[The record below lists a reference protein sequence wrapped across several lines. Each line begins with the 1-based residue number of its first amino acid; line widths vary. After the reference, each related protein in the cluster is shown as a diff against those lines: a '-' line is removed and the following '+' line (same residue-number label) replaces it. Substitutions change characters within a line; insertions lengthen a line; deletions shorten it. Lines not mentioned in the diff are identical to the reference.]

1 MPAVSGFQNMKSS
14 RWNTSM
20 ALVLMLVVSLSGR
33 CQVSYPGQPLS
44 VHVLLTS
51 SFISLLDPAEQWG
64 RCIFV
69 VYIPLAS
76 LSASLAFANIRGL
89 WEAWGSGKYSGKVD
103 IIKVAKKCYV

>member
-1 MPAVSGFQNMKSS
+1 M
-14 RWNTSM
+14 
-20 ALVLMLVVSLSGR
+20 GR
-33 CQVSYPGQPLS
+33 Y
-44 VHVLLTS
+44 
-51 SFISLLDPAEQWG
+51 
-64 RCIFV
+64 IFV

>member
-1 MPAVSGFQNMKSS
+1 
-14 RWNTSM
+14 
-20 ALVLMLVVSLSGR
+20 L
-33 CQVSYPGQPLS
+33 
-44 VHVLLTS
+44 
-51 SFISLLDPAEQWG
+51 ISLLDPAEQWG
-64 RCIFV
+64 KCIFV

>member
-1 MPAVSGFQNMKSS
+1 M
-14 RWNTSM
+14 
-20 ALVLMLVVSLSGR
+20 
-33 CQVSYPGQPLS
+33 
-44 VHVLLTS
+44 
-51 SFISLLDPAEQWG
+51 G

-103 IIKVAKKCYV
+103 ILKVAKKCYV